1 MNNKSKKFSLADR
14 LKSFGYAINGLK
26 VLFREEHNARIHILV
41 ALIAIVL
48 GFIFHI
54 SANEWL
60 AICVLIG
67 LVLSLEALNSA
78 VENLSDHVSPQWNE
92 KIKKAKDLSAAAVF
106 IAALIAVVCGCIIF
120 LPKIY
125 ERLFA

>member
-1 MNNKSKKFSLADR
+1 MNNKSKKFSLVDR
-14 LKSFGYAINGLK
+14 LKSFGYAISGLK
-26 VLFREEHNARIHILV
+26 ILFKEEHNARIHIIV
-41 ALIAIVL
+41 ALIAIAL
-48 GFIFHI
+48 GGVFDIT
-54 SANEWL
+54 AYEWL
-60 AICVLIG
+60 AIFILIG
-67 LVLSLEALNSA
+67 LVLGLEALNSS

-106 IAALIAVVCGCIIF
+106 IAALIAVVCGCVIF